1 MQTIR
6 FDDRDWFAREF
17 VRDENGRV
25 IPRDDYEAMLEF
37 KEVLNLHNRN
47 QQVNRM
53 RGVITATLFGGLIWG
68 IAMLLNG
75 MI

>member
-37 KEVLNLHNRN
+37 REVLNLHNRS

-53 RGVITATLFGGLIWG
+53 RGVMTATLFGGLIWG
-68 IAMLLNG
+68 IAMLVNG